1 MSKKQ
6 DTNFLNDQTDL
17 KRNQGELQEIKNITI
32 ETKANVWIK

>member
-17 KRNQGELQEIKNITI
+17 KRNQGELQEMNITT